1 MAIADAIWAPYAA
14 ARGMRYQPGREG
26 WAHTEWPRIDGAI
39 GTIAVGLQLMDDA
52 WDVSAF
58 LAAALAR
65 PAAPLKGHVEVS
77 REGILS
83 RIAKMLGAQDIVIGE
98 QAFDRAYVVKATDES
113 TARALLTPL
122 VTREMLALEAK
133 YLAYD
138 DGTENSHGAV
148 VVAYVPFTV
157 IDFDSIDRRLALVA
171 KLARAQEEHGA
182 YR

>member
-1 MAIADAIWAPYAA
+1 
-14 ARGMRYQPGREG
+14 
-26 WAHTEWPRIDGAI
+26 
-39 GTIAVGLQLMDDA
+39 
-52 WDVSAF
+52 
-58 LAAALAR
+58 
-65 PAAPLKGHVEVS
+65 
-77 REGILS
+77 
-83 RIAKMLGAQDIVIGE
+83 
-98 QAFDRAYVVKATDES
+98 
-113 TARALLTPL
+113 
-122 VTREMLALEAK
+122 MLALEAK